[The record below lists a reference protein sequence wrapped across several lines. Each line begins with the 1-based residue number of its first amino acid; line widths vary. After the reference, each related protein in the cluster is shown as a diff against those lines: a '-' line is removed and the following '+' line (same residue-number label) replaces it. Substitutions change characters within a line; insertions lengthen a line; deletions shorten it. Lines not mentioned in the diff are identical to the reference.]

1 MNNPDRFQKPV
12 RIKKLKMKT
21 LKNQTLLYD
30 EDCPLCRVYT
40 KGFIT
45 AGMLDENG
53 KKPYCQ
59 LTEEEQN
66 FIDIQRASNEIAL
79 VDNENKTV
87 LYGIDSLLKVIGFS
101 FPWMEKV
108 GNWKLINF
116 LLKKLY
122 SFISYNRKVIMP
134 SKKKAEIKL
143 ECVPDFNIRYRL
155 IYIIFATIIT
165 IVTLN
170 KCAQIITI
178 LPNASIYREVI
189 LAIGQIGFQLL
200 FLTKKDKK
208 TILNYVGNLITISL
222 LGAIILVP
230 IILLSSILVLPQLFI
245 LTWFGM
251 TVCIMIAEHYRRIN
265 ILELPKYLTLTWIL
279 YRIIALVIILN
290 V

>member
-1 MNNPDRFQKPV
+1 
-12 RIKKLKMKT
+12 MKT

-30 EDCPLCRVYT
+30 EECPLCRVYT

-45 AGMLDENG
+45 TGMLDENG

-66 FIDIQRASNEIAL
+66 FIDVQRASNEIAL

-101 FPWMEKV
+101 FPWMEKI

-134 SKKKAEIKL
+134 SKKKTEIKL
-143 ECVPDFNIRYRL
+143 ECVPDFNVRYRFL
-155 IYIIFATIIT
+155 YITLATVFT
-165 IVTLN
+165 VFTLFYFSELLSN
-170 KCAQIITI
+170 
-178 LPNASIYREVI
+178 LPKSNIAREFI
-189 LAIGQIGFQLL
+189 LAIGQMVFQSL
-200 FLTKKDKK
+200 FLLKKDKK
-208 TILNYVGNLITISL
+208 TILNYLGNLMTVSL
-222 LGAIILVP
+222 LGSLILVP
-230 IILLSSILVLPQLFI
+230 MIFLNSIIKLPEIVILGGFACTVL
-245 LTWFGM
+245 
-251 TVCIMIAEHYRRIN
+251 IMFLEHSRRIK
-265 ILELPKYLTLTWIL
+265 ILELPKHLTYTWVL

-290 V
+290 T

>member
-1 MNNPDRFQKPV
+1 
-12 RIKKLKMKT
+12 MKT

-30 EDCPLCRVYT
+30 EDCPLCSFYT
-40 KGFIT
+40 RGFIT
-45 AGMLDENG
+45 TGMLDANG

-59 LTEEEQN
+59 LSDEEQN

-108 GNWKLINF
+108 GNWKPINF

-134 SKKKAEIKL
+134 SKKKVGIKL
-143 ECVPDFNIRYRL
+143 ECKPDFNSKYRL
-155 IYIIFATIIT
+155 LYIIFATIIT
-165 IVTLN
+165 ILTLY

-178 LPNASIYREVI
+178 LPEASIYREII
-189 LAIGQIGFQLL
+189 LAIVQIGFQLL

-208 TILNYVGNLITISL
+208 TNLNYVGNLITISL

-230 IILLSSILVLPQLFI
+230 IILLSSIIELPQLFI

-251 TVCIMIAEHYRRIN
+251 TVCIMIAEHYRRVA

-279 YRIIALVIILN
+279 YRIIALGIILN
-290 V
+290 F

>member
-1 MNNPDRFQKPV
+1 M
-12 RIKKLKMKT
+12 KKT
-21 LKNQTLLYD
+21 
-30 EDCPLCRVYT
+30 
-40 KGFIT
+40 
-45 AGMLDENG
+45 
-53 KKPYCQ
+53 
-59 LTEEEQN
+59 
-66 FIDIQRASNEIAL
+66 
-79 VDNENKTV
+79 
-87 LYGIDSLLKVIGFS
+87 
-101 FPWMEKV
+101 
-108 GNWKLINF
+108 
-116 LLKKLY
+116 
-122 SFISYNRKVIMP
+122 
-134 SKKKAEIKL
+134 EIKL
-143 ECVPDFNIRYRL
+143 ECVPDFNIKYRL
-155 IYIIFATIIT
+155 FYIIFATIIT
-165 IVTLN
+165 IFTLY

-208 TILNYVGNLITISL
+208 TNLNYVGNLITISL

>member
-1 MNNPDRFQKPV
+1 
-12 RIKKLKMKT
+12 MKT

-45 AGMLDENG
+45 ARMLDENG

-66 FIDIQRASNEIAL
+66 FIDVQRATNEIAL
-79 VDNENKTV
+79 VDNKNKTV

-108 GNWKLINF
+108 GNWKPINF

-134 SKKKAEIKL
+134 TKKKTEIKL

-155 IYIIFATIIT
+155 IYIIFSTIIT
-165 IVTLN
+165 IFTLY

-189 LAIGQIGFQLL
+189 LAIGQMVFQSL
-200 FLTKKDKK
+200 FLLKKDKK
-208 TILNYVGNLITISL
+208 TVLNYLGNLMTVSL
-222 LGAIILVP
+222 LGSLILVP
-230 IILLSSILVLPQLFI
+230 MIFLNSIIKLPEIVILGWFTCTVL
-245 LTWFGM
+245 
-251 TVCIMIAEHYRRIN
+251 IMFLEHSRRIK
-265 ILELPKYLTLTWIL
+265 ILELPKHLTYTWVL
-279 YRIIALVIILN
+279 YRIIALGIILN
-290 V
+290 T